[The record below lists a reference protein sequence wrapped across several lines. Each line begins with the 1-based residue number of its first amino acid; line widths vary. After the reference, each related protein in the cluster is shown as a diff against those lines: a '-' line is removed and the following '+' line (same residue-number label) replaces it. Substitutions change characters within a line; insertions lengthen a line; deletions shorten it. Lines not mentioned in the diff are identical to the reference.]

1 MKANCLKKGTW
12 KRWLSTALTVTML
25 VGVGM
30 PNEVYAEVNDSAPV
44 PDGYTTDENGLM
56 AYRYTSEEA
65 YVYDGDD
72 DVFVDGID
80 IIGYVE
86 GKWRGTTYDNNGN
99 TVIIKIDDE
108 IIPVKKIDGSKPI
121 KDGVE
126 LYVNVTPSFV
136 SDGQL
141 IKLTYT
147 VENKGSIAVDYSIA
161 GFADAE
167 FNDNDDCPIVNVGE
181 VKNGSAFALNDI
193 DDDSDKTISFAVF
206 PLSASTSNYHQYWAY
221 QNYFVDGINGYW
233 LYDDDDD
240 NALVTEKN
248 LKQEGLYNEKEEC
261 FEDSGYSFAWNN
273 QTLGAGESKSYSAL
287 FGVGDLENLE
297 DAAAEESTPIPDP
310 TPEPTPEPTP
320 TPDPTPEV
328 HTHTIVTDAAVAPT
342 CTETGKT
349 EGKHCSV
356 CGEVITAQTTIP
368 AKGHDWS
375 GQWIITKLA
384 TTIDEGKKEL
394 ECKNGC
400 GQKKHETIPVIGT
413 QEDPDD
419 GKLEK
424 DAQVAP
430 EAPIEEV
437 TLNNKKSEL
446 LNASDIFTKEEK
458 EAIEAGEEARV
469 WMEVSK
475 TDESK
480 IAEDDKEEMTKAA
493 KTVMGIIL

>member
-1 MKANCLKKGTW
+1 
-12 KRWLSTALTVTML
+12 ML

-161 GFADAE
+161 GYADAE

-181 VKNGSAFALNDI
+181 VKNGSAFALNDT
-193 DDDSDKTISFAVF
+193 DVDKTISFAVF

-233 LYDDDDD
+233 LDYEYDYD
-240 NALVTEKN
+240 NYVYNELVTEKN
-248 LKQEGLYNEKEEC
+248 LKLEGLNDA
-261 FEDSGYSFAWNN
+261 DSGYSFAWNN

-287 FGVGDLENLE
+287 FGVGDLENLK
-297 DAAAEESTPIPDP
+297 DAEE
-310 TPEPTPEPTP
+310 EAA
-320 TPDPTPEV
+320 
-328 HTHTIVTDAAVAPT
+328 HTHTYGEWEIVTPAGCVDKGSKKRVCSTCGNEETEDINPNGHTVVTDTAVLPT
-342 CTETGKT
+342 CTTTGLT
-349 EGKHCSV
+349 AGSHCSV
-356 CGEVITAQTTIP
+356 CGEIITAQTTV
-368 AKGHDWS
+368 AALGHDWS
-375 GQWIITKLA
+375 NDWVVTKPA
-384 TTIDEGKKEL
+384 TTITEGKKECT
-394 ECKNGC
+394 CKRAGC
-400 GQKKHETIPVIGT
+400 NQKKYEVIPVIGT
-413 QEDPDD
+413 PVDPNE
-419 GKLEK
+419 GKLDK
-424 DAQVAP
+424 AA
-430 EAPIEEV
+430 EV
-437 TLNNKKSEL
+437 TPDRKS
-446 LNASDIFTKEEK
+446 
-458 EAIEAGEEARV
+458 V
-469 WMEVSK
+469 V
-475 TDESK
+475 
-480 IAEDDKEEMTKAA
+480 
-493 KTVMGIIL
+493 